1 MYREDDD
8 VSREEEER
16 RGRKRLFEGVRRVR
30 RRRGVCLCAG
40 EEEDRSN
47 VSVTSLAKTH
57 MGSTD
62 CLYPAY
68 LVGLATVYGVIA
80 VGENSEFSF
89 FQPYDCTFRKLSMN
103 VRKE

>member
-1 MYREDDD
+1 MYQEDE

-30 RRRGVCLCAG
+30 RRRGGFLCAG

-47 VSVTSLAKTH
+47 VSVTSLAETH

-68 LVGLATVYGVIA
+68 LVKLATVYSVIA
-80 VGENSEFSF
+80 LGENSELSF
-89 FQPYDCTFRKLSMN
+89 FEPYDSTLQKLSMI
-103 VRKE
+103 VRKD